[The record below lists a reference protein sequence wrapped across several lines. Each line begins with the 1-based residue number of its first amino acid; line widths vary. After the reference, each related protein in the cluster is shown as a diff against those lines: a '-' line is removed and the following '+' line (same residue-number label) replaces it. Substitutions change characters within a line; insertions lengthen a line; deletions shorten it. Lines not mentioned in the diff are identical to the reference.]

1 MTFPE
6 RPLKLSIIMPCYN
19 ERRTIAAIVEKVLS
33 VDTGL
38 ERELVIVD
46 DGSTDGT
53 REYLQTLAA
62 CPEIKVIFQP
72 ENRGKGF
79 ALRTGFSAAS
89 GDILLSRT
97 PTWSTTRASTPS

>member
-62 CPEIKVIFQP
+62 CP
-72 ENRGKGF
+72 
-79 ALRTGFSAAS
+79 
-89 GDILLSRT
+89 
-97 PTWSTTRASTPS
+97 